1 MADRFKLAL
10 GAGHRLDTPGKRC
23 LKSLDPAETREWV
36 LNDRIC
42 DKVEAL
48 LADYDG
54 IEVLRVDDT
63 QGVENITVAQ
73 RNAAANRFGADF
85 ALAVH
90 HNAGI
95 NGGTG
100 GGIVAY
106 VCHGVGTDTTDWQK
120 ALYTALIAHT
130 GLKGNRANPL
140 AVADY
145 QMLTGTN
152 MPAVLLELGFM
163 DSSTDVPVILTEEYA
178 AQCAQAIV
186 EVIVERAGLTQKA
199 AVDDG
204 SPWSAA
210 DRAWAVENG
219 LFQGDSTGSFRWQ
232 DAVTREELAA
242 VLHRYASLTK

>member
-1 MADRFKLAL
+1 MADRFRLAL

-48 LADYDG
+48 LAAYDG

-63 QGVENITVAQ
+63 EGVENITVAQ
-73 RNAAANRFGADF
+73 RNAAANSFGADF

-120 ALYTALIAHT
+120 ALYGALIAHT
-130 GLKGNRANPL
+130 GMKGNRANPL

-145 QMLTGTN
+145 QMLTGTF

-163 DSSTDVPVILTEEYA
+163 DSSTDVPIILTDEYA
-178 AQCAQAIV
+178 TQCAEAIV
-186 EVIVERAGLTQKA
+186 EVIVERAGLTSKA
-199 AVDDG
+199 AAEDG
-204 SPWSAA
+204 SPWSAEA
-210 DRAWAVENG
+210 RDWAVAQG
-219 LFQGDSTGSFRWQ
+219 LFVGDADGNFRWK
-232 DAVTREELAA
+232 DNVTREELAV
-242 VLHRYASLTK
+242 VLQRLSK